1 MHALAYLFGLCHL
14 LSTKR
19 AFFPLQWPKSDTK
32 LVSIFCLLRLLSDKQ
47 NLAIKPSPLRP
58 FILCQVFY
66 TLDLS
71 QYAIGTRA
79 NEKDNF
85 YHCINKA
92 LQERD
97 PQLLGKLS
105 GQVFAYVVTHAAKDH
120 WVLLHWKLE
129 DLTENLVWVHLP

>member
-1 MHALAYLFGLCHL
+1 M
-14 LSTKR
+14 
-19 AFFPLQWPKSDTK
+19 
-32 LVSIFCLLRLLSDKQ
+32 
-47 NLAIKPSPLRP
+47 
-58 FILCQVFY
+58 FY

-71 QYAIGTRA
+71 LYAIGTRA

-85 YHCINKA
+85 YHCIEKA

-105 GQVFAYVVTHAAKDH
+105 GRGFAYVVTHACQDH

-129 DLTENLVWVHLP
+129 DLTENLVWVQEWKPAFVTHDNAAGLCDE